1 MPLVHG
7 LFAHRDQALAALEAL
22 RSARFDVDRVRL
34 VGGPSDPGELA
45 REAGAGTSV
54 AAGPAEAVVGA
65 LLQGR
70 VPEDQAQSVERKLS
84 EGAVLLMSED
94 LDEAAAQQLT
104 QILRE
109 HSAEDV
115 TSSSA

>member
-22 RSARFDVDRVRL
+22 RAARFDVDRVRL

-45 REAGAGTSV
+45 SEAGAGTSV
-54 AAGPAEAVVGA
+54 AAGPANAVVGG

-70 VPEDQAQSVERKLS
+70 VPEDQAQAVETKLS
-84 EGAVLLMSED
+84 EGAVLLLSDD
-94 LDEAAAQQLT
+94 LDDAAAQQLT

-109 HSAEDV
+109 HNAEDV